1 MYVRVSFDG
10 CLRVAEQV
18 FSCVLGKNGVIDATQ
33 KREGDGRTPIGI
45 WPMRQVFYRPDRI
58 AAPQTQLPVI
68 ALKPDDGWCDA
79 PNDPSY
85 NQLVKLPYKASA
97 EALWREDHVYDIL
110 VVLGHNDRPVVP
122 FFGSAIFMHLTRPD
136 RRGTEGCVALDLLD
150 LLSILREA
158 SERSLVH
165 VEAAA

>member
-1 MYVRVSFDG
+1 MYVRVSPDG
-10 CLRVAEQV
+10 CVRVADRR
-18 FSCVLGKNGVIDATQ
+18 FAGVLGKEGVIDAAQ

-110 VVLGHNDRPVVP
+110 VVLGHNDRPVRP
-122 FFGSAIFMHLTRPD
+122 FFGSAIFMHLTQPD
-136 RRGTEGCVALDLLD
+136 RRKTEGCVALDPGD
-150 LLSILREA
+150 LLAMLREA
-158 SERSLVH
+158 KASSLVH
-165 VEAAA
+165 VEAGL